1 MDLIEDGL
9 ENPIN
14 HWYYKHKF
22 YFIKNAVKKR
32 ALEKATLTDIGAG
45 SALFSRELL
54 NLNLISMIFAVD
66 TGYKVELAESN
77 NRITYSTF
85 IPKYQSDFYLLTDVL
100 EHIEEDGQFLSG
112 VVRDAK
118 VGAQFVITVPAHV
131 SLWSG
136 HDVYLKHFRRYNKI
150 QLIKLASSSGL
161 LNVKVR
167 YIYSTVFPLTL
178 LQRRL
183 RSTDVVKSQMR
194 DQSRIT
200 SFLLSLVLLPD
211 RIFGLFPFGVSLFL
225 IAEKG

>member
-9 ENPIN
+9 EDPIN

-22 YFIKNAVKKR
+22 YFIKKAVKKR
-32 ALEKATLTDIGAG
+32 TLDKVTLTDIGAG
-45 SALFSRELL
+45 SALFSRELV
-54 NLNLISMIFAVD
+54 NLNLISKVFAVD
-66 TGYKVELAESN
+66 TGYKVELTESN
-77 NRITYSTF
+77 NKITYSTH
-85 IPKYQSDFYLLTDVL
+85 IPEHQSDFYLLTDVL

-118 VGAQFVITVPAHV
+118 VGAQFVITVPAHM

-150 QLIKLASSSGL
+150 QLIKLANSSGL

-167 YIYSTVFPLTL
+167 YIYSTVFPLVF
-178 LQRRL
+178 LQRKL
-183 RSTDVVKSQMR
+183 GSKDADKSQMR
-194 DQSRIT
+194 DQSRFT

-211 RIFGLFPFGVSLFL
+211 RIFSLFPFGVSLFL

>member
-9 ENPIN
+9 EDPIN

-22 YFIKNAVKKR
+22 YFIKKAVKKR

-45 SALFSRELL
+45 SALFSRELV
-54 NLNLISMIFAVD
+54 NLNLISKIFAVD
-66 TGYKVELAESN
+66 TGYKVELTESN

-85 IPKYQSDFYLLTDVL
+85 IPKYQSDFYLLTDVR

-118 VGAQFVITVPAHV
+118 VGAQFVITVPAHM

-167 YIYSTVFPLTL
+167 YIYSTVFPLAL

-183 RSTDVVKSQMR
+183 RSKDVVKSQMR

>member
-9 ENPIN
+9 EDPIN
-14 HWYYKHKF
+14 HWYYRHKF

-45 SALFSRELL
+45 SALFSRELV
-54 NLNLISMIFAVD
+54 NLNLISKIFAVD
-66 TGYKVELAESN
+66 TRYKVELTESN

-85 IPKYQSDFYLLTDVL
+85 IPKYQSDFYLLTDLL

-118 VGAQFVITVPAHV
+118 VGAQFVITVPAHM

-167 YIYSTVFPLTL
+167 YIYSTVFPLAL

-183 RSTDVVKSQMR
+183 GSKYVVKSQMR

>member
-9 ENPIN
+9 EDPIN

-22 YFIKNAVKKR
+22 YFIKKAVKKR

-45 SALFSRELL
+45 SALFSRELV
-54 NLNLISMIFAVD
+54 NLNLISKIFAVD
-66 TGYKVELAESN
+66 TGYKVELTESN

-85 IPKYQSDFYLLTDVL
+85 IPKYQSDFYLLTDVR

-118 VGAQFVITVPAHV
+118 VGAQFVITVPAHM

-167 YIYSTVFPLTL
+167 YIYSTVFPLAL

-183 RSTDVVKSQMR
+183 RSKDVVTSQMR

>member
-9 ENPIN
+9 EDPIN

-22 YFIKNAVKKR
+22 YFIKKAVKKR

-45 SALFSRELL
+45 SALFSRELV
-54 NLNLISMIFAVD
+54 NLNLISKIFAVD
-66 TGYKVELAESN
+66 TGYKVELTESN

-118 VGAQFVITVPAHV
+118 VGAQFVITVPAHM

-167 YIYSTVFPLTL
+167 YIYSTVFPLAL

-183 RSTDVVKSQMR
+183 GSKYVVKSQMR